1 LFVVDGDIR
10 SLCEDRKTIMPLK
23 TLPGDEITGVN
34 RAMVVWGVWIEAPA
48 IALLKMETNGFY
60 VMELSR

>member
-1 LFVVDGDIR
+1 
-10 SLCEDRKTIMPLK
+10 MPLK